1 MPVPPI
7 GRRQFVAS
15 AGGTLFCTLAGH
27 RISSN
32 SKVDLDHLGASVPVP
47 PKVAAA
53 YEQGAHAEFVSDSA
67 AAVTPAPGGQIRE
80 YWIKAVKT
88 PWDIV
93 PTHHDGMMDSKVTG
107 KTRFTALAY
116 RPYSPNFAKPLGP
129 PQIPGPLLEAET
141 GDTIVMHFRN
151 EAGTPVTM
159 HPHGIFSTTSMPSTC
174 TGTAGWIPTAAG

>member
-53 YEQGAHAEFVSDSA
+53 NAQAPQAEFVVA
-67 AAVTPAPGGQIRE
+67 AAPVPTAGGQVRD

-88 PWDIV
+88 PWNIV
-93 PTHHDGMMDSKVTG
+93 PTHHDAMLDSTVRG
-107 KTRFTALAY
+107 KTRFTALA
-116 RPYSPNFAKPLGP
+116 
-129 PQIPGPLLEAET
+129 
-141 GDTIVMHFRN
+141 
-151 EAGTPVTM
+151 
-159 HPHGIFSTTSMPSTC
+159 
-174 TGTAGWIPTAAG
+174 